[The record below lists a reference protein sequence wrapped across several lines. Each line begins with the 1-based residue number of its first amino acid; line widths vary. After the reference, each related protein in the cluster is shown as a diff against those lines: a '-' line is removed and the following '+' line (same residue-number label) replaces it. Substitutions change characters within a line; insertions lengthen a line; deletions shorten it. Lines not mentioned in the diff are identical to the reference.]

1 MLCCFGYS
9 QYKTEG
15 TCVFQKGDMDDLQ
28 SRQNFETAP
37 GMGRIVSPQNAYVE
51 ALIKVCQSLT
61 VFGDGAFREVIILNE
76 AIRMDFNP
84 V

>member
-37 GMGRIVSPQNAYVE
+37 GMGRSVSPPTPNSYVE
-51 ALIKVCQSLT
+51 DLMSSTLLCYSI
-61 VFGDGAFREVIILNE
+61 
-76 AIRMDFNP
+76 
-84 V
+84 

>member
-28 SRQNFETAP
+28 SRQNFEMAP
-37 GMGRIVSPQNAYVE
+37 GMGRIVSPPAPNSYVDVPMSST
-51 ALIKVCQSLT
+51 LLCYSICGKVLYS
-61 VFGDGAFREVIILNE
+61 GD
-76 AIRMDFNP
+76 
-84 V
+84 